1 MRIAAIIP
9 LGLALMNSEAAE
21 VGQATERH
29 LVICMARDADTEV
42 ELRGRALA
50 ARIFAEI
57 GIGIEWR
64 CTGGLQKMIRI
75 AISTSTPERDS
86 PGALAYAQPS
96 AGRVLVFCD
105 RVRKSLPSMQS
116 HLLAYVL
123 AHEIA
128 HVLQGTARHS
138 DSGIMKAHWDDH
150 DFREMVSM
158 NLKFTTYD
166 VLLIHRGMDTDSRT
180 DRLLARVN

>member
-9 LGLALMNSEAAE
+9 VALALMNSEAAE
-21 VGQATERH
+21 VARATERH
-29 LVICMARDADTEV
+29 LGICMERDADTEV
-42 ELRGRALA
+42 EQRGRALTV
-50 ARIFAEI
+50 RIFADI
-57 GIGIEWR
+57 GIGIEWS
-64 CTGGLQKMIRI
+64 CSGGSRDTI
-75 AISTSTPERDS
+75 AIGISTRTPERDF
-86 PGALAYAQPS
+86 PGALAYAQPFAS
-96 AGRVLVFCD
+96 RILEFCD
-105 RVRKSLPSMQS
+105 RVHKSVPSMQS
-116 HLLAYVL
+116 RLLAYVL

-166 VLLIHRGMDTDSRT
+166 VLLIHRGMDADSRT